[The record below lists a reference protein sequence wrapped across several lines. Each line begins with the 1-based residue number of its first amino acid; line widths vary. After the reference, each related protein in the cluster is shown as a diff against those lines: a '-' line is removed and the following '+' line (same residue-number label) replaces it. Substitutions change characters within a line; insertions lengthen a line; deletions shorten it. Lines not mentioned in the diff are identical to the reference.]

1 MFGAAES
8 AILAAEL
15 PKGGV
20 MAFGP
25 VQLLVLGF
33 SEPNFQGE
41 VVAELDRLKENDV
54 VRVIDALAVH
64 KDASGKVKT
73 LKRTDLSDE
82 EAAQFGAVVGTLIG
96 LGAAGEK
103 GAETGAEV
111 GAHATAEGVDVFP
124 EAQVWDVVEEIPND
138 TAAALI
144 LLEHR
149 WAIPL
154 RDAIAEAHGFPIS
167 DGFIHPLDLVA
178 VGVLAA
184 EEAEALTAT
193 KS

>member
-1 MFGAAES
+1 
-8 AILAAEL
+8 
-15 PKGGV
+15 

-33 SEPNFQGE
+33 SEPDFHGQ
-41 VVAELDRLKENDV
+41 VVAEFDRLKENDV
-54 VRVIDALAVH
+54 VRVIDALVVY
-64 KDASGKVKT
+64 KDPRGEVKT
-73 LKRTDLSDE
+73 LKRTDLSAE
-82 EAAQFGAVVGTLIG
+82 EAAEFGAVVGGLVG
-96 LGAAGEK
+96 LGAAGEE
-103 GAETGAEV
+103 GAEAGARAGAE
-111 GAHATAEGVDVFP
+111 ATAEGVDVFP
-124 EAQVWDVVEEIPND
+124 EAQTWDVVDDIPND

-154 RDAIAEAHGFPIS
+154 RDAILDANGFPIS

-184 EEAEALTAT
+184 EEAEALAAAQ
-193 KS
+193 S